1 MSWRAA
7 CRLVRGGGGLGAGD
21 WCFGIGRLSGVSSKA
36 WFEIEIAVGAL
47 DRDEVMR
54 KRGGMASS
62 NYQVRNI
69 IERVAWLLRRLAW

>member
-1 MSWRAA
+1 MCVGLKRRGEMSWRAA

-54 KRGGMASS
+54 KRGGWDRSVQAG
-62 NYQVRNI
+62 R
-69 IERVAWLLRRLAW
+69 